1 MLDSPKQNDPSRP
14 SPTPTSPGNP
24 NTWDDLNDR
33 SVPPGD
39 IKPPSPEPGETEVRS
54 AMCDLARALLES
66 RFATRPATH
75 SGDSPHRIMV
85 PAWLAYAQDRGHSRP
100 AAEWAIYRL
109 AETGRITLDEPG
121 LYRIYRVRPL
131 PEYASRALEDW
142 ASRLRGGRPAR
153 VTDWDLFDRPAIL
166 RITSEPTLWTWY
178 AAETQQGEGEKRP
191 DAPSA
196 KQLLHGWRAIDE
208 ALGLSRSYPNM
219 NYDERRRKLAYLNR
233 RFGGPIKAGGKGRQP
248 VVNRSELIA
257 WWNSLEDQVENQKA
271 RIRDTQATLQSR
283 HQYGRTAQVAP
294 DLGGSVKRRKSR

>member
-178 AAETQQGEGEKRP
+178 AAETQQ
-191 DAPSA
+191 S
-196 KQLLHGWRAIDE
+196 
-208 ALGLSRSYPNM
+208 
-219 NYDERRRKLAYLNR
+219 
-233 RFGGPIKAGGKGRQP
+233 AGGKPPADPFADLRNYARTKLKGQERA
-248 VVNRSELIA
+248 VVEALCDAGGELPLADVKTLCDWQDPIESA
-257 WWNSLEDQVENQKA
+257 WNSLRMRLNHKLESHGWKLK
-271 RIRDTQATLQSR
+271 TQ
-283 HQYGRTAQVAP
+283 GRTARLTKLDP
-294 DLGGSVKRRKSR
+294 E